1 MTVSDVQSV
10 TPAGILVSGDRD
22 GTARR
27 VGTRQVTT
35 YDMTTISED
44 VRGDVGAAGPS
55 DADLLARVRAG
66 DRDAY
71 GELWVR
77 HEPAASS
84 LARYLT
90 RSNHDADD
98 VVADA
103 FARVLRAIDG
113 GAGPTEA
120 FRPYLLT
127 AVRRT
132 AWRRSEDASRH
143 RLGAEEDEADR
154 LDLRLTVDAEDRT
167 DEGLVLQAFQEL
179 PERWQL
185 VLWLTEIEGQ
195 PPAAVAPLLGL
206 SANATAALAVRAREG
221 LRQSYLQVHLQ
232 SRPADTCR
240 FSVEHLGSFV
250 REGLGKRDTAKV
262 EAHLAD
268 CHECQDLQADL
279 GSLNKALR
287 SVVGPLVL
295 GAGAAQYLRDAGSA
309 SSSGIEVLDRAQA
322 VAHRL
327 RFTHAVG
334 LAGAAAALMVTL
346 GFSSDLGRPPAPQ
359 PADAAAIVPVDA
371 AGPAVVDPA
380 LVGTGVLETPG
391 LTTAPCP
398 GAALPLSL
406 PAGATP
412 TGAALVRAP
421 DAGTEPTTV
430 DPSVVAGWAALPD
443 SAAVLVGDGSACV
456 GDLIAPLIGA
466 PGDTALAVTFLD
478 PIGRIQVLLVP
489 QVVTVV
495 RDAVTAVAD
504 LALALDVQDYLD
516 VLVDRYADLVEATGG
531 AVTGPDG
538 AGGAGVPGIPSGTV
552 PGIPSGTVPDLPA
565 LPPPVD
571 DLGPPVDD
579 TVGGVVDGVGGLVD
593 GVTGGLD
600 DSPGGLLG

>member
-1 MTVSDVQSV
+1 MRVSDVQSV

-132 AWRRSEDASRH
+132 AWRRSEDTARH

-167 DEGLVLQAFQEL
+167 DEGLVLQAFQGL

-185 VLWLTEIEGQ
+185 VLWHTEIEGQ

-287 SVVGPLVL
+287 SVLGPAVL
-295 GAGAAQYLRDAGSA
+295 GAGAAQYLGDAGSA
-309 SSSGIEVLDRAQA
+309 SSSGIEVADHAQA

-327 RFTHAVG
+327 RFTPAVG
-334 LAGAAAALMVTL
+334 LVGAAAALMVTL
-346 GFSSDLGRPPAPQ
+346 GLSSDLARPPAPH
-359 PADAAAIVPVDA
+359 PAATAEIVPIAA
-371 AGPAVVDPA
+371 AGPAVVGPA
-380 LVGTGVLETPG
+380 LVGTGALETPG
-391 LTTAPCP
+391 LTTAACP

-430 DPSVVAGWAALPD
+430 DPSTTTGWTAVPAG
-443 SAAVLVGDGSACV
+443 AAVLVGDGSACV
-456 GDLIAPLIGA
+456 GDLIAPLTGA
-466 PGDTALAVTFLD
+466 PGDTALAVAFLD
-478 PIGRIQVLLVP
+478 RIGRFQVLLVP
-489 QVVTVV
+489 RVVTVV
-495 RDAVTAVAD
+495 GDAVTAVVD
-504 LALALDVQDYLD
+504 LALALDVQGYLD
-516 VLVDRYADLVEATGG
+516 VLVEQYADLIAAAEGP
-531 AVTGPDG
+531 VTGPNG
-538 AGGAGVPGIPSGTV
+538 TGGAGVPGVPAGTV
-552 PGIPSGTVPDLPA
+552 PELPA

-571 DLGPPVDD
+571 DLAGGDDD

-593 GVTGGLD
+593 GVTDGVTDGLD
-600 DSPGGLLG
+600 DTLGGLLG